1 MINIQ
6 KLNYTEE
13 TVSYIQKTTNFAL
26 EKGFILI
33 ELIFKGKTPQQIIN
47 EFNEAWEMQMDTLY
61 QINEGY
67 RQ

>member
-33 ELIFKGKTPQQIIN
+33 ELILKEKHHN
-47 EFNEAWEMQMDTLY
+47 KS
-61 QINEGY
+61 
-67 RQ
+67 